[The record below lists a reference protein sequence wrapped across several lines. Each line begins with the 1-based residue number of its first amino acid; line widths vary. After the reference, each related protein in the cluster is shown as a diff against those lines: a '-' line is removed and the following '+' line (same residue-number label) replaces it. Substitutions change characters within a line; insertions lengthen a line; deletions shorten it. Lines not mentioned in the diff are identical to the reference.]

1 LACSVFDVFAGCG
14 VLNPLNMLALGAS
27 GALNIEVLDDWP
39 VDLDALSL
47 LWLAPKVKPVL
58 LAAGVAAGVLLGFA
72 SEANRFGLGVSDDA
86 SFVCSV
92 GFRLPNGLAVAGA
105 FSCAWGVCWVPAP
118 NSEVVLVAVWRFA
131 KGLLA
136 GADAGVLAAC
146 AAALEAPKRLVDGA
160 GVAAVSGF
168 GVVEPKLNRPA
179 EGAVAGGSA
188 AGVLAPKLNMLFC
201 GVVGVVGVSFFCVLA
216 PNPNMLLDAGA
227 AAGCEAP
234 NPPNPLL
241 GAGVLAFSGA
251 GEAGA
256 PKVKGWEAGAGVD
269 AVLGAEDVVLPK
281 ENAGAGLFA
290 PLVAD
295 ELALPNMLG

>member
-39 VDLDALSL
+39 VELDALSL
-47 LWLAPKVKPVL
+47 LWLVPKVKPVL

-72 SEANRFGLGVSDDA
+72 SEANRFGLGVSDGA
-86 SFVCSV
+86 SPACSV
-92 GFRLPNGLAVAGA
+92 GFRLPNRLVVAGA

-118 NSEVVLVAVWRFA
+118 NIEVVLVALWRFA

-136 GADAGVLAAC
+136 GADAGVLVAC

-256 PKVKGWEAGAGVD
+256 PKVKG
-269 AVLGAEDVVLPK
+269 
-281 ENAGAGLFA
+281 
-290 PLVAD
+290 
-295 ELALPNMLG
+295 